1 VTRVYYQI
9 LRSVVKM
16 KARFFSPKNDNLQ
29 LLAIN
34 KNKE

>member
-16 KARFFSPKNDNLQ
+16 KARFFRQKTTIFSSWP
-29 LLAIN
+29 
-34 KNKE
+34 